1 MSVKLLL
8 LKSGEEVITEV
19 QELMDPEN
27 KEPIGFKLHK
37 PFRLDIVSDDEGIV
51 LDRKKGYQ
59 VSWFPWAPLSKDRDF
74 FLPGHHVLTAY
85 DPLDSIAEQYVN
97 AIKEEEYE
105 KNFKAHEDAIAG
117 AVAGDDL
124 DMEELFAEAEKLLED
139 DDGSDGSN
147 PTIGDTP
154 DIEGGTTGGGTE
166 LPPTGSIP
174 DKG

>member
-19 QELMDPEN
+19 QELLDPEN

-105 KNFKAHEDAIAG
+105 KNFKAHEEAIAG
-117 AVAGDDL
+117 AVASDDL

-139 DDGSDGSN
+139 EDGNDGSDSEVR
-147 PTIGDTP
+147 DTS
-154 DIEGGTTGGGTE
+154 DQSGGTTGGGTE

-174 DKG
+174 NKG

>member
-19 QELMDPEN
+19 QELMDPET
-27 KEPIGFKLHK
+27 KEPIGFRLHK
-37 PFRLDIVSDDEGIV
+37 PFRLDIVSDDQGIV
-51 LDRKKGYQ
+51 LDRNKGYQ

-74 FLPGHHVLTAY
+74 FLPGSHVITAY
-85 DPLDSIAEQYVN
+85 APLDSIAEQYVN
-97 AIKEEEYE
+97 AIKEDFYNE
-105 KNFKAHEDAIAG
+105 NFKKHEDAIAG
-117 AVAGDDL
+117 AFDDDL
-124 DMEELFAEAEKLLED
+124 DMEDIFKEAEKLLED
-139 DDGSDGSN
+139 DDGSDGSD
-147 PTIGDTP
+147 PEVGDTP